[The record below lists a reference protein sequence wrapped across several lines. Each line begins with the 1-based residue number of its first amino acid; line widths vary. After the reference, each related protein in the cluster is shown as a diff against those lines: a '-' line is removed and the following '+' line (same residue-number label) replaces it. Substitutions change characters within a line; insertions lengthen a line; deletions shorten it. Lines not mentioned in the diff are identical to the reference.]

1 MRIRTNHHTY
11 SQHRRAEHIVK
22 KSWKLQSSAR
32 STFDN
37 SPEWCG
43 MFFFCEIYFIFQT
56 AESEG
61 EKWSLS
67 TEHIWRFFHT
77 CVMSI
82 SAILFPAIDDF
93 SHTFILPV
101 PENCRLFVG
110 NCINPIFWSS
120 SSSLSSLHKM
130 CQWTICYS
138 SSILIIKFS
147 DNHNEHRNWA
157 TVSWERRQKIFHR
170 PNKTSLNSIQE
181 EKSVRTFY

>member
-11 SQHRRAEHIVK
+11 SQHRITYSEKIMEASELSSIDIRQLPRMMWNVFLCENIFYFPNSREWGWKIKFINGAYLMVFSCMCHEHICNIIPCNR
-22 KSWKLQSSAR
+22 W
-32 STFDN
+32 
-37 SPEWCG
+37 
-43 MFFFCEIYFIFQT
+43 FFP
-56 AESEG
+56 
-61 EKWSLS
+61 
-67 TEHIWRFFHT
+67 HIHL
-77 CVMSI
+77 
-82 SAILFPAIDDF
+82 AG
-93 SHTFILPV
+93 V